1 MKNAKWK
8 IYNFFE
14 NMFFYPKWYHWP
26 FIILLLPFSLLY
38 MTVLH
43 FKFPR
48 KFEYLG
54 IPVVS
59 VGNIIVGGSGKTP
72 FSIALANEFVKYRP
86 AVVLRGYGRKSS
98 GLLVVS
104 DGEKII
110 TDVEKSGDEA
120 MEIATST
127 NAIVIVSED
136 RKEGILKAKE
146 MGAGFVILDDGFD
159 KPFKK
164 LNIVLDVKIKNP
176 FTLPAGGYRY
186 PRLALKFAD
195 MVLEE
200 GKDFERIVSV
210 PEGDIL
216 ISAISKPER
225 LLRYWKKEYRF
236 FPDHYDYIWEDLK
249 DFKDKTIVTTKKDY
263 VKLKKFPLKLKVIGL
278 KVDVKKNILDKI
290 EKYLIKFQQKGR

>member
-14 NMFFYPKWYHWP
+14 NMLFYPKWYHWP

-72 FSIALANEFVKYRP
+72 FSIALANEFAKYRP

-225 LLRYWKKEYRF
+225 LLKYWKKEYRF